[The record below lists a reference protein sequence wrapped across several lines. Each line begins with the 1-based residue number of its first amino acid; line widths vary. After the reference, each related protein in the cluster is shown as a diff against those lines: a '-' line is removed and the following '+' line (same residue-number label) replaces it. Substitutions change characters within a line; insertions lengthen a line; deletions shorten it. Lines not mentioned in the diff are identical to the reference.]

1 MVTATTDIDTDGVNV
16 VILVGEVT
24 SPPVQRT
31 LQTGEV
37 VSSFDLATHVEEGR
51 ISVPIACA
59 GECDTTHVGDNVC
72 VVGIVRRRFFRS
84 GAGVTSRTEVLADH
98 VISMRRRANVRKTVS
113 RILENLSADLEI

>member
-72 VVGIVRRRFFRS
+72 VVGSVRRRFFRS
-84 GAGVTSRTEVLADH
+84 GAGVTSRTEVLADQ

>member
-59 GECDTTHVGDNVC
+59 GECDTTHVGDIVC

-98 VISMRRRANVRKTVS
+98 VISMRRRANVRKIVS

>member
-1 MVTATTDIDTDGVNV
+1 MVTATTDIETDGVNV

-37 VSSFDLATHVEEGR
+37 VSSFDMATHVEEGR

-84 GAGVTSRTEVLADH
+84 GAGVTSRTEVLADQ
-98 VISMRRRANVRKTVS
+98 VISMRRRAHVRKTVS

>member
-37 VSSFDLATHVEEGR
+37 VSSFDIATHVEEGR

-59 GECDTTHVGDNVC
+59 GECDSTHVGDNVC

-84 GAGVTSRTEVLADH
+84 GAGVTSRTEVLAEH

>member
-1 MVTATTDIDTDGVNV
+1 MVSTSTSLDAHGVNV

-37 VSSFDLATHVEEGR
+37 VSSFDIATHLKEGR

-59 GECDTTHVGDNVC
+59 GECETTHVGDNVC

-84 GAGVTSRTEVLADH
+84 GAGVTSRTEVLADQ
-98 VISMRRRANVRKTVS
+98 VISIRRRANVRKAVS
-113 RILENLSADLEI
+113 RALEILSVDLGI

>member
-37 VSSFDLATHVEEGR
+37 VSSFDMATHVEEGR
-51 ISVPIACA
+51 ISVPIASA

-84 GAGVTSRTEVLADH
+84 GAGVTSRTEVLADQ

>member
-1 MVTATTDIDTDGVNV
+1 MVPTTTSIDTVGVNL
-16 VILVGEVT
+16 VILIGEVT

-37 VSSFDLATHVEEGR
+37 VSSFDMATHVEEGR

-59 GECDTTHVGDNVC
+59 GECDTTHVGDSVC

-84 GAGVTSRTEVLADH
+84 GAGVTSRTEVLADQ
-98 VISMRRRANVRKTVS
+98 VISMRRKANVRKAVS
-113 RILENLSADLEI
+113 RLLENLSTDLEI

>member
-1 MVTATTDIDTDGVNV
+1 MVTATTDIETDGVNV

-31 LQTGEV
+31 LQTGEI
-37 VSSFDLATHVEEGR
+37 VSSFDIATRVEEGR
-51 ISVPIACA
+51 ISVPIACV

-84 GAGVTSRTEVLADH
+84 GAGVTSRTEVLADQ
-98 VISMRRRANVRKTVS
+98 VISMRRKANVRKAVS
-113 RILENLSADLEI
+113 RLLENLSAELEI

>member
-1 MVTATTDIDTDGVNV
+1 MVTATTDIETDGVNV

-31 LQTGEV
+31 LQTGEI
-37 VSSFDLATHVEEGR
+37 VSSFDIATRVEEGR

-84 GAGVTSRTEVLADH
+84 GAGVTSRTEVLADQ
-98 VISMRRRANVRKTVS
+98 VISMRRKANVRKAVS
-113 RILENLSADLEI
+113 RLLENLSAELEI